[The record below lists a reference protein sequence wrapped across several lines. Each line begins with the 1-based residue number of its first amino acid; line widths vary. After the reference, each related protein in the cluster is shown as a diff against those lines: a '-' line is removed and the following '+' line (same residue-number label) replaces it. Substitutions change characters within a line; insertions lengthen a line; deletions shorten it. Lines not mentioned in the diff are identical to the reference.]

1 MIILI
6 LLALLAVDIFT
17 IKTVK
22 DDDSTIGAI
31 VGAIGSISFILVAF
45 ALFFSITAL
54 IVVHLP
60 NGREKELCKYQQRY
74 EVITY
79 ALQDDSSYVAVL
91 VDDIV
96 DYNSDV
102 LNGGRE
108 QDNFW
113 LGAFEYDFYYDLD
126 LIELEGNANEE
137 I

>member
-31 VGAIGSISFILVAF
+31 AAAIGSISLILVAF
-45 ALFFSITAL
+45 ALFFSIAAL
-54 IVVHLP
+54 ISVHLP

-79 ALQDDSSYVAVL
+79 ALQDDSSYVAIL
-91 VDDIV
+91 VDDIA

-102 LNGGRE
+102 LNGRRE

-126 LIELEGNANEE
+126 LIELGEEANEE
-137 I
+137 V

>member
-6 LLALLAVDIFT
+6 LLAILALDIFVS
-17 IKTVK
+17 IKVK
-22 DDDSTIGAI
+22 DDYSLIGKIIDAI
-31 VGAIGSISFILVAF
+31 AGASFIIAVIAVVY
-45 ALFFSITAL
+45 STVVL

-60 NGREKELCKYQQRY
+60 NSRENELCKYQQRY

-79 ALQDDSSYVAVL
+79 ALQDDSSYVAIS
-91 VDDIV
+91 VDDIA

-102 LNGGRE
+102 LNGRRE

-126 LIELEGNANEE
+126 LIELGEEANEE
-137 I
+137 V

>member
-17 IKTVK
+17 IKAVK
-22 DDDSTIGAI
+22 NDDSTIGVIAD
-31 VGAIGSISFILVAF
+31 AIGSISLIIVAGT
-45 ALFFSITAL
+45 LFFSIIAL
-54 IVVHLP
+54 ILVHLP
-60 NGREKELCKYQQRY
+60 NSREKELCKYQQRY

-91 VDDIV
+91 VDDIA

-102 LNGGRE
+102 LNGRRE

-126 LIELEGNANEE
+126 LIELGEGANEE
-137 I
+137 V